1 MVSRV
6 ASTHSIQPV
15 DVEIRGDKALATS
28 YGHITLRFIEDKAE
42 YDMINWG
49 WWIHRAQKTTGSDG
63 ACWRLTGMRFIYNR
77 DSITPTR
84 PMTKTSIDIQLDPGA
99 RESYKYMH
107 WVLTRRAYKISSDM
121 PGTDRP
127 ETIEALKAQEERW
140 LIEDDS

>member
-1 MVSRV
+1 
-6 ASTHSIQPV
+6 
-15 DVEIRGDKALATS
+15 
-28 YGHITLRFIEDKAE
+28 
-42 YDMINWG
+42 
-49 WWIHRAQKTTGSDG
+49 
-63 ACWRLTGMRFIYNR
+63 
-77 DSITPTR
+77 
-84 PMTKTSIDIQLDPGA
+84 MTKTSIDIQLDPGA